1 MQKNIMCNL
10 CLKRVT
16 HKIST
21 LTFDS
26 TKFEESGSKPIAKRT
41 YRFTC
46 ENGTVFILPCISDSG
61 NARTFVAQDIL
72 DDNTI
77 AYYKADADKHLIPP
91 IRSNMHIRRCILIAA
106 TFKATTKIVCAAMT
120 VVALEQ
126 SLLHT
131 TTGLLLC
138 PYPILPEF
146 VPFTKMCLSDWLQG
160 LCCSSGQIFWFGLCA
175 QS

>member
-1 MQKNIMCNL
+1 MQKNKLCNL
-10 CLKRVT
+10 CLNRVA
-16 HKIST
+16 HRIAT

-26 TKFEESGSKPIAKRT
+26 ANIEKPGSQPIAKHT
-41 YRFTC
+41 YRFTS
-46 ENGTVFILPCISDSG
+46 ENGKDFILPCISDSG
-61 NARTFVAQDIL
+61 NARTLVAQDLL
-72 DDNTI
+72 DDNAI
-77 AYYKADADKHLIPP
+77 AYYKTVTDKHLIPP
-91 IRSNMHIRRCILIAA
+91 NRSNMHIRRCILIAA

-160 LCCSSGQIFWFGLCA
+160 LCCSSRQIFWFGLCV

>member
-1 MQKNIMCNL
+1 MCNL
-10 CLKRVT
+10 CLNRVT

-26 TKFEESGSKPIAKRT
+26 TKFEKSGSQPIAKHT
-41 YRFTC
+41 YCFTY
-46 ENGTVFILPCISDSG
+46 ENGNDFILPCISDSG
-61 NARTFVAQDIL
+61 NARTLVAQDIL
-72 DDNTI
+72 DDNAI

-91 IRSNMHIRRCILIAA
+91 NRSNMHIRRCILIAA
-106 TFKATTKIVCAAMT
+106 TFKETIKIVCAAMT
-120 VVALEQ
+120 VVALAQ

-146 VPFTKMCLSDWLQG
+146 VPFTRMCLSDWLQG
-160 LCCSSGQIFWFGLCA
+160 LCRSNRQIFWFGLCV